1 MMSTS
6 GNSRGSLNHAPHRL
20 RQVEHGQPGAVQN
33 GNASP
38 LRDRRPLPPA
48 VVLNMHYTG
57 LALARALKAIGLRVI
72 GLSSDPALLGN
83 VSNAIEFRPWPDSES
98 APEQCAQFLSEL
110 ARDLGRQP
118 PLLLPTRD
126 HDVHMIRR
134 HRQAL
139 QASYVLPMAGDDVL
153 ERVLDKES
161 LYAVAERLGVACPRS
176 FWIRTPTNLLQAL
189 AEIPMPCIA
198 KPVSASDWRKPGIWE
213 AVGRRKA
220 VIFDEPAA
228 LQTFYAGICDLE
240 PALSVQ
246 EFIPGDD
253 RELVIF
259 GAYFNAASGARAYY
273 TARKI
278 LQLPPLAGT
287 GVAVRAEAVP
297 QIVAPSIALLD
308 HLGYLGPAEIE
319 YKLDRRSGQY
329 KLIEINT
336 RFWDQ
341 HALGAACGVDLAR
354 AMIDDLVLGQAAQR
368 AADETSATWI
378 AEDGLLVSLLTGG
391 ADPTHSAAAHRS
403 AWRGRK
409 VFAVFSWRDPRPA
422 LRVAVALA
430 RRFASSAWRAL
441 RRRLGAGA
449 AGRGAAAGSA

>member
-1 MMSTS
+1 M
-6 GNSRGSLNHAPHRL
+6 PPD
-20 RQVEHGQPGAVQN
+20 RQRSDDAERRRARDAVAVS
-33 GNASP
+33 NAGREP
-38 LRDRRPLPPA
+38 VPPA

-57 LALARALKAIGLRVI
+57 LALARALKSIGLRVI

-83 VSNAIEFRPWPDSES
+83 VSNAIEFRPCPDSES
-98 APEQCAQFLSEL
+98 APEQCARFLGEL
-110 ARDLGRQP
+110 ALELAAR

-139 QASYVLPMAGDDVL
+139 QAEFIVPLADDDVL
-153 ERVLDKES
+153 DRVLDKES
-161 LYAVAERLGVACPRS
+161 LYAVADRLGVPCPRS
-176 FWIRTPTNLLQAL
+176 FWIRTAADLLRAL
-189 AEIPMPCIA
+189 PELPMPCIA

-220 VIFDEPAA
+220 VIFTGRDELRA
-228 LQTFYAGICDLE
+228 FYDAIGRFE
-240 PALSVQ
+240 PALCVQ
-246 EFIPGDD
+246 EYIPGDD

-259 GAYFNAASGARAYY
+259 GAYFNARSGARSHY
-273 TARKI
+273 TARKL

-287 GVAVRAEAVP
+287 GIAVRCEVVP

-329 KLIEINT
+329 KLIEINA

-354 AMIDDLVLGQAAQR
+354 AMVDDLVLGRPAQR
-368 AADETSATWI
+368 AADSTSATWI
-378 AEDGLLVSLLTGG
+378 AEDGLLVSLLSVR
-391 ADPTHSAAAHRS
+391 ADPTATAAAHRA

-409 VFAVFSWRDPRPA
+409 VFAIFSWRDPRPA
-422 LRVAVALA
+422 LRVAAALA
-430 RRFASSAWRAL
+430 RRFACSAWRAL
-441 RRRLGAGA
+441 RRRLRAGAGA
-449 AGRGAAAGSA
+449 RDAAAGSA

>member
-1 MMSTS
+1 
-6 GNSRGSLNHAPHRL
+6 LH
-20 RQVEHGQPGAVQN
+20 N
-33 GNASP
+33 GDASS

-83 VSNAIEFRPWPDSES
+83 VSNSIEFRPCPDSER
-98 APEQCAQFLSEL
+98 APEQCVQFLLDLASEC
-110 ARDLGRQP
+110 GRR

-134 HRQAL
+134 HRLAL
-139 QASYVLPMAGDDVL
+139 QASFILPMAENDVL
-153 ERVLDKES
+153 EHVLDKES
-161 LYAVAERLGVACPRS
+161 LYAVAGRLGVACPRS
-176 FWIRTPTNLLQAL
+176 FWIRTPTDLLRAL
-189 AEIPMPCIA
+189 PEIPMPCIA
-198 KPVSASDWRKPGIWE
+198 KPVSASDWRKAGIWE

-220 VIFDEPAA
+220 VIFDGPEA

-246 EFIPGDD
+246 EYIPGDD

-273 TARKI
+273 TARKL

-287 GVAVRAEAVP
+287 GIAVRCEAVP

-354 AMIDDLVLGQAAQR
+354 AMIDDLVLGRPAQR
-368 AADETSATWI
+368 AADGTSATWI

-391 ADPTHSAAAHRS
+391 ADPAHSPATHRA

-422 LRVAVALA
+422 LRVAAALA
-430 RRFASSAWRAL
+430 QRFASSAWRAL

-449 AGRGAAAGSA
+449 GRSDAAAGSA